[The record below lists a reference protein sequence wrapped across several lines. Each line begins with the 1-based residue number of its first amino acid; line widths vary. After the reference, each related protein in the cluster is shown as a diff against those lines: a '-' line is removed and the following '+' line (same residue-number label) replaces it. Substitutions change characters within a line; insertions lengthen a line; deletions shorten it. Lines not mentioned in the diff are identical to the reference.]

1 MISWTQIAKVTSPST
16 RHLIYDLDN
25 FLPGLQPS
33 FVNWVIIIGLFLG
46 LNEVTLIWTW
56 MSLALKLSIKVN
68 HYPFRMVPLGTI
80 GRELWRSQEF
90 FKKKKKKR
98 GVAFCPAEEL
108 DQSGSG
114 VLSQSPRTHSSKEG
128 RSVVKLEKASYLE
141 VAARAMNRVP
151 VKIV

>member
-33 FVNWVIIIGLFLG
+33 FVNRVIIIGLFLG

-90 FKKKKKKR
+90 FKKKKR
-98 GVAFCPAEEL
+98 GGWHFVQQKNWIRMAQGCYHRAPGL
-108 DQSGSG
+108 I
-114 VLSQSPRTHSSKEG
+114 
-128 RSVVKLEKASYLE
+128 
-141 VAARAMNRVP
+141 AARRVGLWSS
-151 VKIV
+151 